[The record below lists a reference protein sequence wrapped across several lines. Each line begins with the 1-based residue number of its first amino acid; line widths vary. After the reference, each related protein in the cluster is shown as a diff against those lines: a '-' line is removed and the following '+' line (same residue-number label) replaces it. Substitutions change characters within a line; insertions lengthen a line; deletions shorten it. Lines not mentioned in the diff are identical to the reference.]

1 MNKTTILAA
10 DDDRVVL
17 FTLAEGL
24 REAGFDVLEARDGL
38 QALDLC
44 HSQAPALALLDI
56 RMPGLDG
63 LELARR
69 LREETAVPFLFFSA
83 YSDEAYVRRA
93 VEIGA
98 LGYLLKPLNVPAL
111 LPMVRTALAR
121 SRDFS
126 GLQGAL
132 ASNRTIATAV
142 GMLMHAEGLDQPAA
156 FAKLRQQARDQRR
169 KLEDVAQAMIANRA
183 PAEREKP

>member
-1 MNKTTILAA
+1 MSKLRILIA

-24 REAGFDVLEARDGL
+24 READFEVIEARDGL

-44 HSQAPALALLDI
+44 RSEAPDLALLDI

-63 LELARR
+63 LELARC
-69 LREETAVPFLFFSA
+69 LREETKVPFLFFSA
-83 YSDEAYVRRA
+83 YSDEAFVRRA

-98 LGYLLKPLNVPAL
+98 LGYLLKPLNVPAP

-132 ASNRTIATAV
+132 ASNRSIATAV
-142 GMLMHAEGLDQPAA
+142 GMLMHADGLDQDAA
-156 FAKLRQQARDQRR
+156 FNKLRQQARSQRR
-169 KLEDVAQAMIANRA
+169 KLEDVALAMVRGRNA
-183 PAEREKP
+183 REPENS

>member
-1 MNKTTILAA
+1 MSKVKILIA

-24 REAGFDVLEARDGL
+24 READFDVIEARDGL

-44 HSQAPALALLDI
+44 RRETPALALLDI

-69 LREETAVPFLFFSA
+69 L
-83 YSDEAYVRRA
+83 
-93 VEIGA
+93 
-98 LGYLLKPLNVPAL
+98 
-111 LPMVRTALAR
+111 VRTALAR

-126 GLQGAL
+126 GLQDAP

-156 FAKLRQQARDQRR
+156 FEKLRQQARGQRR
-169 KLEDVAQAMIANRA
+169 KLEDVAMAMIGSKN
-183 PAEREKP
+183 PSKPS

>member
-1 MNKTTILAA
+1 MNKPTILIA

-44 HSQAPALALLDI
+44 RSEAPDLALLDI

-69 LREETAVPFLFFSA
+69 LREETKAPFLFFSA
-83 YSDEAYVRRA
+83 YNDEAFVRRA

-98 LGYLLKPLNVPAL
+98 LGYLLKPLNVAAL

-132 ASNRTIATAV
+132 AINRTIATAV
-142 GMLMHAEGLDQPAA
+142 GMLMRAGDLDQAAA
-156 FAKLRQQARDQRR
+156 FEQLRQSARSQRR
-169 KLEDVAQAMIANRA
+169 KLEEMAKAMIENMGSKGAR
-183 PAEREKP
+183 KV

>member
-1 MNKTTILAA
+1 MDRILIA

-24 REAGFDVLEARDGL
+24 REAGFDVIEARDGL
-38 QALDLC
+38 QALELC
-44 HSQAPALALLDI
+44 VAEAPALALLDI

-69 LREETAVPFLFFSA
+69 LRDEATVPFLFFSA
-83 YSDEAYVRRA
+83 YGDEDYVRRA
-93 VEIGA
+93 VEFGA
-98 LGYLLKPLNVPAL
+98 LGYLIKPLDVTAMVPTI
-111 LPMVRTALAR
+111 RTALAR
-121 SRDFS
+121 AREIS

-142 GMLMHAEGLDQPAA
+142 GMLMQADGLDQAAA
-156 FAKLRQQARDQRR
+156 FDRLRQQARSQRR
-169 KLEDVAQAMIANRA
+169 KLEDVARTLVEHGPGLKA
-183 PAEREKP
+183 